1 MRRAAVL
8 VSRVVPIVVTFVF
21 VVLQKKGLEK
31 AGWIAPGRGEVNS
44 IGHNHD
50 ERKKLTPQ
58 FTLNCLFIAR
68 CLTATCQ
75 AWSPDRVRN
84 GFTRYPAEI
93 VEGFKNCSE
102 AVPVCD
108 GQISVVFRVV

>member
-58 FTLNCLFIAR
+58 FTLNCLFIAAMSYGDVSGVIAR
-68 CLTATCQ
+68 SGTERIHLL
-75 AWSPDRVRN
+75 SR
-84 GFTRYPAEI
+84 
-93 VEGFKNCSE
+93 
-102 AVPVCD
+102 
-108 GQISVVFRVV
+108 